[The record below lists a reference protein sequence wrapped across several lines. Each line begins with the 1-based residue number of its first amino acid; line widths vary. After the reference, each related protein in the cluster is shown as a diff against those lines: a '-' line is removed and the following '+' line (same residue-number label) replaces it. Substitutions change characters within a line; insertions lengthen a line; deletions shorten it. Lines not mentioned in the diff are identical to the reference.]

1 MRRCALL
8 LAFVSAALAAPGPAG
23 WVPVRWPWSDAA
35 SLELLATTPV
45 NCLLL
50 RDLTPEFAA
59 AAAERGVSVLAIIPP
74 TPDAVAATRKAV
86 AAKAAGIVL
95 EGDFPDAVVAAIR
108 DAAAALPVIQI
119 GPRSR
124 LKPGA
129 SPISATNQGVWP
141 GIGAPDENARRA
153 GPTSS
158 NAWIDTNTGFLR
170 GAHAAGATILW
181 IANEPPPKTAVTLEG
196 YQHAIADAAMS
207 GARWVVAFDADLAA
221 RLAKRDARAVT
232 QWRRMA
238 DFLVYFE
245 QHPEWRD
252 MHEFG
257 QLAVVQDPARG
268 VLLSGGIL
276 DMIAVKHAPVRPIA
290 SPQLSAEKLAGATL
304 AVNVDQDALTPD
316 QKEILRA
323 FASAGNTLLNVP
335 PAPVDQ
341 SRVDRV
347 TLDKSELER
356 TNAIWTDVNNMIGR
370 RNLGVRLFNVA
381 SVLSN
386 ALESADGKTLI
397 IHLVNYADYPVQNV
411 TVHFLGDFK
420 RAVLLG
426 PENSIKK
433 LDIYPTDDS
442 HGVDVDQVGACATI
456 RLEK

>member
-1 MRRCALL
+1 M
-8 LAFVSAALAAPGPAG
+8 ALAGPSG
-23 WVPVRWPWSDAA
+23 WVPVRWPWTDTA

-45 NCLLL
+45 NCLLVH
-50 RDLTPEFAA
+50 DLTPEFAA
-59 AAAERGVSVLAIIPP
+59 AAAERGISTLAIIPP
-74 TPDAVAATRKAV
+74 APDPIAAVRKAL

-95 EGDFPDAVVAAIR
+95 EGDFSDPVLAAIH
-108 DAAAALPVIQI
+108 DAAGSALVIEF

-124 LKPGA
+124 IKPGA

-141 GIGAPDENARRA
+141 GLGAPDDTSHRA

-158 NAWIDTNTGFLR
+158 NTWIDTNTGFLR
-170 GAHAAGATILW
+170 ATHAAGAATLW

-207 GARWVVAFDADLAA
+207 GARWVVSFDADLAA
-221 RLAKRDARAVT
+221 CLAKRDARAMSL
-232 QWRRMA
+232 WRRMGDLLA
-238 DFLVYFE
+238 YFE

-290 SPQLSAEKLAGATL
+290 SPQLSPDKLTGATL
-304 AVNVDQDALTPD
+304 AVNVDQDTLTPE
-316 QKEILRA
+316 QKDVLRA
-323 FASAGNTLLNVP
+323 FARAGNTLLNIP
-335 PAPVDQ
+335 PGPVA
-341 SRVDRV
+341 RGDRIA
-347 TLDKSELER
+347 LDKSELER

-397 IHLVNYADYPVQNV
+397 VHLVNYSDYPVQNV
-411 TVHFLGDFK
+411 AVHFLGDYK

-426 PENSIKK
+426 PGDSTKK
-433 LDIYPTDDS
+433 LDMYPTDDA
-442 HGVDVDQVGACATI
+442 HGVDVDEVAACVTI

>member
-8 LAFVSAALAAPGPAG
+8 LAFLSAALADPAPAG
-23 WVPVRWPWSDAA
+23 WVPARWPWTDLA

-45 NCLLL
+45 NCLLV

-59 AAAERGVSVLAIIPP
+59 AAAERGVSTLAIIPP
-74 TPDAVAATRKAV
+74 VPDPVAAVRKAI

-95 EGDFPDAVVAAIR
+95 EGDFPESVLGAIR
-108 DAAAALPVIQI
+108 AAAGPALVIPF

-124 LKPGA
+124 VKPGA
-129 SPISATNQGVWP
+129 APISATNQGVWP

-158 NAWIDTNTGFLR
+158 NTWIDTNTGFLR
-170 GAHAAGATILW
+170 AAHAAGAATLW

-238 DFLVYFE
+238 DFLTYFE

-257 QLAVVQDPARG
+257 KLAVVQDPARG

-290 SPQLSAEKLAGATL
+290 SPQLTSEKLAGATL

-316 QKEILRA
+316 QKETLRA
-323 FASAGNTLLNVP
+323 FAGAGNTLLNVP
-335 PAPVDQ
+335 PGPVD
-341 SRVDRV
+341 RGDRIA
-347 TLDKSELER
+347 LDKSELER

-397 IHLVNYADYPVQNV
+397 VHLVNYADYPVQNV
-411 TVHFLGDFK
+411 TVHFLGDYK

-426 PENSIKK
+426 PENNIKI
-433 LDIYPTDDS
+433 LDIYPTEDA
-442 HGVDVDQVGACATI
+442 HGVDVDQLAACATI

>member
-1 MRRCALL
+1 MRRCAL
-8 LAFVSAALAAPGPAG
+8 FVVFASVALAGPSG
-23 WVPVRWPWSDAA
+23 LVPVRWPWTDAA
-35 SLELLATTPV
+35 SLELLAATPV
-45 NCLLL
+45 NCLLVH
-50 RDLTPEFAA
+50 DLTPEFAA
-59 AAAERGVSVLAIIPP
+59 AATERGISALAIIPP
-74 TPDAVAATRKAV
+74 APDPVAAVRKAL

-95 EGDFPDAVVAAIR
+95 EGDFPDPVLAAIH
-108 DAAAALPVIQI
+108 DAAGPALVIEF

-124 LKPGA
+124 VKPGA

-141 GIGAPDENARRA
+141 GLGAPDDTSHRA

-158 NAWIDTNTGFLR
+158 NTWIDTNTGFLR
-170 GAHAAGATILW
+170 ATHAAGAATLW

-207 GARWVVAFDADLAA
+207 GARWVVSFDADLAA
-221 RLAKRDARAVT
+221 RLAKRDARAISL
-232 QWRRMA
+232 WRRMA
-238 DFLVYFE
+238 DLLAYFE

-290 SPQLSAEKLAGATL
+290 SPQLSPDKLTGATL
-304 AVNVDQDALTPD
+304 AVNVDQDTLTPEQQD
-316 QKEILRA
+316 VLRA
-323 FASAGNTLLNVP
+323 FARAGNTLLNIP
-335 PAPVDQ
+335 PGPVA
-341 SRVDRV
+341 RGDRIA
-347 TLDKSELER
+347 LDKSELER

-386 ALESADGKTLI
+386 ALESADGRTLI
-397 IHLVNYADYPVQNV
+397 VHLVNYSDYPVQNV
-411 TVHFLGDFK
+411 AVHFLGDYQ

-426 PENSIKK
+426 PGDSTKK
-433 LDIYPTDDS
+433 LDIYPTDDA
-442 HGVDVDQVGACATI
+442 HGVDVDEVAACVTI

>member
-1 MRRCALL
+1 MRRCVLCL
-8 LAFVSAALAAPGPAG
+8 GLVSAALAAPGPAG
-23 WVPVRWPWSDAA
+23 WVPARWPWTDAA

-45 NCLLL
+45 NCLLV

-59 AAAERGVSVLAIIPP
+59 AAAERGISTLAIIPP
-74 TPDAVAATRKAV
+74 APDPVAAVRNAI

-95 EGDFPDAVVAAIR
+95 EGDFPDPVLASVR
-108 DAAAALPVIQI
+108 AAAGALPVIEF
-119 GPRSR
+119 GPRSHV
-124 LKPGA
+124 KPGA
-129 SPISATNQGVWP
+129 SPIAATNQGVWP
-141 GIGAPDENARRA
+141 GIGASDENAHRA

-158 NAWIDTNTGFLR
+158 NTWIDTNTGFLR
-170 GAHAAGATILW
+170 ATHAAGAATLW
-181 IANEPPPKTAVTLEG
+181 IAIEPPPKTAVTLEG

-207 GARWVVAFDADLAA
+207 GARWVVSFDADLTA
-221 RLAKRDARAVT
+221 RLAKRDARAVA

-238 DFLVYFE
+238 GLLAYFE

-257 QLAVVQDPARG
+257 QLAVVQDPSRG

-290 SPQLSAEKLAGATL
+290 SPQLSPDKLTGATL
-304 AVNVDQDALTPD
+304 AVNVDQDSLTPD

-323 FASAGNTLLNVP
+323 FARAGNTLLNVP
-335 PAPVDQ
+335 PGPVA
-341 SRVDRV
+341 RGDRIA
-347 TLDKSELER
+347 LDKSELER

-381 SVLSN
+381 TVLSN
-386 ALESADGKTLI
+386 ALESADGRTLI
-397 IHLVNYADYPVQNV
+397 VHLVNYADYPVQNV
-411 TVHFLGDFK
+411 TVQFLGDYK

-426 PENSIKK
+426 PDNSVKK
-433 LDIYPTDDS
+433 LDIYPADEA
-442 HGVDVDQVGACATI
+442 HGVDIDQVGACATI

>member
-1 MRRCALL
+1 MRCCALFL
-8 LAFVSAALAAPGPAG
+8 VFVSAVVAAPGPAG
-23 WVPVRWPWSDAA
+23 WVPVRWPWTDPA
-35 SLELLATTPV
+35 SLELLAATPV
-45 NCLLL
+45 NCLLV
-50 RDLTPEFAA
+50 RDLTAEFAA
-59 AAAERGVSVLAIIPP
+59 AAVSRGVSALALIPP
-74 TPDAVAATRKAV
+74 SPDPVAATRKAV

-95 EGDFPDAVVAAIR
+95 EGDFRDAALPPIR
-108 DAAAALPVIQI
+108 DAAGGLPVIQL
-119 GPRSR
+119 GSRSS

-129 SPISATNQGVWP
+129 SPIAATNQGVWP
-141 GIGAPDENARRA
+141 GIGAPDDSSHRA

-170 GAHAAGATILW
+170 GAHAAGAATLW

-207 GARWVVAFDADLAA
+207 GARWVVAFDSDLAA
-221 RLAKRDARAVT
+221 RLARRDARAVT

-238 DFLVYFE
+238 DLLAYFE

-252 MHEFG
+252 MREFG

-290 SPQLSAEKLAGATL
+290 SPQLSADKLAGATL
-304 AVNVDQDALTPD
+304 AVNVDQDALTAE

-323 FASAGNTLLNVP
+323 FARNGNTLLNIP
-335 PAPVDQ
+335 PGPVD
-341 SRVDRV
+341 RGDRIA
-347 TLDKSELER
+347 LDKSELER

-381 SVLSN
+381 AVLSN

-397 IHLVNYADYPVQNV
+397 VHLVNYADYPVQNI
-411 TVHFLGDFK
+411 TVHFLGDYK

-433 LDIYPTDDS
+433 LDIYPTDEA
-442 HGVDVDQVGACATI
+442 HGVDVDQVGVCATI
-456 RLEK
+456 KLEK